1 MTYYEILEVV
11 PTASPEVIR
20 AAYLA
25 QAKKYHPDVCDDV
38 FQGAEKM
45 RLLNEAYSVLSDP
58 HQRRIY
64 DDSLLRIKSQTSK
77 QSFYDDKPYDGGET
91 FKKTETNYNTQKN
104 TPKSNKSVKRKH
116 YLNKITL
123 IFSIVFMSVIM
134 IIPIV
139 LPFFSKSSPKPSH
152 ETTSTPET
160 SKSYE
165 KPSNETSALVYTP
178 PKKSSN
184 ETSAILYTPKE
195 TKKLAVQPEPLS
207 GQILKKNTYISDI
220 YKSSITIKADDS
232 SSVVVKLKD
241 IYNNTVLSFYVRAGK
256 SAVVDVPQEKLQV
269 YFASGKNW
277 YGEDDLF
284 GKDTVYSKD
293 DDYLDFGE
301 YTWEYTLSPV
311 YNGNFKQTPSDA
323 EEFED

>member
-91 FKKTETNYNTQKN
+91 FRKTETNYNTQKN

-116 YLNKITL
+116 HLNKITL

-152 ETTSTPET
+152 ETTSTHET
-160 SKSYE
+160 SKSFE

-178 PKKSSN
+178 PKKTSN

-207 GQILKKNTYISDI
+207 GQILKKNTYISDT